1 MHFFF
6 GLICAGC
13 CLDFAGKTHAFP
25 AAVDPI
31 HPQSLLLATNTKKKH
46 VPKPSPHSS
55 LRSLVP
61 LLLSLTCRNLPSSSV
76 PPFRF
81 KQYPLVA
88 GLTIATVRGL
98 LLNFGVYYAAREA
111 LGLPFLWSP
120 AGEQKEED
128 KKKERVQQLIE
139 HSPVFLLRKFISPPT
154 T

>member
-31 HPQSLLLATNTKKKH
+31 HPQSLLLATNTKKKRSQT
-46 VPKPSPHSS
+46 VSS
-55 LRSLVP
+55 LLPSLVP

-88 GLTIATVRGL
+88 GLTIATVRGF

>member
-1 MHFFF
+1 M
-6 GLICAGC
+6 
-13 CLDFAGKTHAFP
+13 
-25 AAVDPI
+25 
-31 HPQSLLLATNTKKKH
+31 
-46 VPKPSPHSS
+46 
-55 LRSLVP
+55 
-61 LLLSLTCRNLPSSSV
+61 

-88 GLTIATVRGL
+88 GLTIATVRGF